1 MSNNEENHFFDENS
15 PLLQGGDPV
24 MSDMESRI
32 QKLEAGQDSVE
43 DIKDK
48 RRQDWLDTNKW
59 ILGIVITVAGLV
71 LFRLNSL
78 DNRIEDFNREAREIR
93 ERLAVLAVIE
103 TRFNYEMEARDP
115 ARSKDEQPDTKVQN
129 QH

>member
-1 MSNNEENHFFDENS
+1 MSNNEENHIFDKDS
-15 PLLQGGDPV
+15 PLLQGDDPV

-32 QKLEAGQDSVE
+32 QKLEAGKDSVE

-48 RRQDWLDTNKW
+48 RRQDWLDINKW
-59 ILGIVITVAGLV
+59 ILATAIAVASVV
-71 LFRLNSL
+71 LFRLSSL

-93 ERLAVLAVIE
+93 ERLAIIE
-103 TRFNYEMEARDP
+103 TKFNYEMEARDTT
-115 ARSKDEQPDTKVQN
+115 RSKDEQPDAKVQN